1 RDRFERFRQRCLHAR
16 RRHGCPDSECSGDG
30 FAPVARH
37 AARSHRMSERI
48 RVLVVDDSALMRKL
62 IPAILERDSSI
73 EVVGTAMDGAFA
85 LRKIEELEPDV
96 VTLDL
101 EMPRMDGLEM
111 LRLIMRSAPLPVI
124 LFSTHSKEGGYAT
137 LKALA
142 LGAVDF
148 LAKPKDAAA
157 GHLEEIA
164 DRLIAKIKVAK
175 HAAKRKLPPVT
186 VKEELPKLAKASHP
200 ALAPRRVIAIGIS
213 TGGPNALQFMLSQIP
228 SDFLSTI
235 LVVQHMPEG
244 FTEMFAK
251 RLDECCPLEV
261 HEARSG
267 DLLLAGR
274 VLICPGNR
282 HIMVR
287 RMPRGDMA
295 VLSDG
300 PPVNGHRP
308 SADVLFHS
316 VSQEFGLTAVGVLM
330 TGMGDDGAEGLGAIK
345 AAGGMTIAQSE
356 DTCVVS
362 GMPHAAIIKGYAN
375 KIIPLEGVAAFLM
388 SNYGAE
394 RNPADKLEK
403 NDKYDKNEKVE
414 GTPVSSQRS

>member
-1 RDRFERFRQRCLHAR
+1 
-16 RRHGCPDSECSGDG
+16 
-30 FAPVARH
+30 
-37 AARSHRMSERI
+37 MTERI

-62 IPAILERDSSI
+62 IPAILARDPSI

-85 LRKIEELEPDV
+85 LKKIEELKPDV

-101 EMPRMDGLEM
+101 EMPRMDGMET
-111 LRLIMRSAPLPVI
+111 LRLIMQRAPLPVI

-137 LKALA
+137 FKALA
-142 LGAVDF
+142 MGAVDF

-157 GHLEEIA
+157 GRLDDIA

-175 HAAKRKLPPVT
+175 HAAGRKLPPAVIDET
-186 VKEELPKLAKASHP
+186 SAPKKVARAALP
-200 ALAPRRVIAIGIS
+200 PRRIIAIGIS
-213 TGGPNALQFMLSQIP
+213 TGGPNALQFVLSQIP
-228 SDFLSTI
+228 ADFQSTI
-235 LVVQHMPEG
+235 VIVQHMPEG

-251 RLDECCPLEV
+251 RLDDCCALEV

-274 VLICPGNR
+274 ALICPGNR
-282 HIMVR
+282 HMMLR
-287 RMPRGDMA
+287 RMPRGDIV

-316 VSQEFGLTAVGVLM
+316 VAQEFGLTAVGILM
-330 TGMGDDGAEGLGAIK
+330 TGMGDDGAEGLGTIK
-345 AAGGMTIAQSE
+345 VAGGMTIAQSE

-362 GMPHAAIIKGYAN
+362 GMPRAAILKGYAN
-375 KIIPLEGVAAFLM
+375 KIIPLDGLGSYLV

-394 RNPADKLEK
+394 RGVTDKVEKDGKFEK
-403 NDKYDKNEKVE
+403 NDKIEK
-414 GTPVSSQRS
+414 TSVSSQRS

>member
-1 RDRFERFRQRCLHAR
+1 
-16 RRHGCPDSECSGDG
+16 
-30 FAPVARH
+30 
-37 AARSHRMSERI
+37 MSERV

-62 IPAILERDSSI
+62 IPAILARDSSI

-85 LRKIEELEPDV
+85 LKKIEELRPDV

-111 LRLIMRSAPLPVI
+111 LRLIMRRAPLPII
-124 LFSTHSKEGGYAT
+124 LFSTHSKKGGYAT

-164 DRLIAKIKVAK
+164 DELITKIKVAK
-175 HAAKRKLPPVT
+175 GAAKRKLPPVSL
-186 VKEELPKLAKASHP
+186 KEELPEFAKPSRP
-200 ALAPRRVIAIGIS
+200 ALAPRRVIAVGIS
-213 TGGPNALQFMLSQIP
+213 TGGPNALQYMLSQIP

-235 LVVQHMPEG
+235 VVVQHMPEG

-251 RLDECCPLEV
+251 RLDECCSLDV

-282 HIMVR
+282 HMMVR
-287 RMPRGDMA
+287 RMPRGDMV

-316 VSQEFGLTAVGVLM
+316 VAQEFSLLSVGVLM

-362 GMPHAAIIKGYAN
+362 GMPRAAILKGYAS
-375 KIIPLEGVAAFLM
+375 KVIPLEGLGTFLA
-388 SNYGAE
+388 NHYGAE
-394 RNPADKLEK
+394 TNSGEKDLGEKLEK
-403 NDKYDKNEKVE
+403 DEKPE
-414 GTPVSSQRS
+414 KTPVTSPRS

>member
-1 RDRFERFRQRCLHAR
+1 
-16 RRHGCPDSECSGDG
+16 
-30 FAPVARH
+30 
-37 AARSHRMSERI
+37 MTERI

-62 IPAILERDSSI
+62 IPAILARDSSI

-85 LRKIEELEPDV
+85 LKKIKELQPDV

-101 EMPRMDGLEM
+101 EMPRMDGMET
-111 LRLIMRSAPLPVI
+111 LRLIMLNAPVPVI

-142 LGAVDF
+142 LGAIDF
-148 LAKPKDAAA
+148 VAKPKDAAA
-157 GHLEEIA
+157 GRLEEIA
-164 DRLIAKIKVAK
+164 DQLIAKIKVAK
-175 HAAKRKLPPVT
+175 RAVGRRLPPAIVADDLPIKK
-186 VKEELPKLAKASHP
+186 KETRTALP
-200 ALAPRRVIAIGIS
+200 PRRIIAIGIS
-213 TGGPNALQFMLSQIP
+213 TGGPNALQFVLSQIP
-228 SDFLSTI
+228 ADFQSTI
-235 LVVQHMPEG
+235 VIVQHMPEG

-251 RLDECCPLEV
+251 RLDECCALEI

-282 HIMVR
+282 HMMVR
-287 RMPRGDMA
+287 RMPRGDMG

-316 VSQEFGLTAVGVLM
+316 VAQEFGLTAVGVLM

-356 DTCVVS
+356 NTCVVS
-362 GMPHAAIIKGYAN
+362 GMPRAAILKGYAN
-375 KIIPLEGVAAFLM
+375 KIIPLDGLATFLM
-388 SNYGAE
+388 NQYGAE
-394 RNPADKLEK
+394 RGVERSAAAQSATEKVEK
-403 NDKYDKNEKVE
+403 NDKVEKI
-414 GTPVSSQRS
+414 PVSSQRS

>member
-1 RDRFERFRQRCLHAR
+1 
-16 RRHGCPDSECSGDG
+16 
-30 FAPVARH
+30 
-37 AARSHRMSERI
+37 MSERI

-62 IPAILERDSSI
+62 IPAILARDSSI

-85 LRKIEELEPDV
+85 LKKIEELRPDV

-111 LRLIMRSAPLPVI
+111 LRLIMRRAPLPII
-124 LFSTHSKEGGYAT
+124 LFSTHSTKGGYAT

-164 DRLIAKIKVAK
+164 DQLIAKIKVAK
-175 HAAKRKLPPVT
+175 RAAKRKLPPVT
-186 VKEELPKLAKASHP
+186 VKEELPKLAKASRP
-200 ALAPRRVIAIGIS
+200 ALAPRRVIAVGIS
-213 TGGPNALQFMLSQIP
+213 TGGPNALQYVLSQIP
-228 SDFLSTI
+228 TDFLSTI
-235 LVVQHMPEG
+235 VVVQHMPEG

-261 HEARSG
+261 QEARSG

-282 HIMVR
+282 HMMVR
-287 RMPRGDMA
+287 RMPRGDMV

-316 VSQEFGLTAVGVLM
+316 VAQEFSLMSVGVLM
-330 TGMGDDGAEGLGAIK
+330 TGMGEDGAEGLGAIK

-362 GMPHAAIIKGYAN
+362 GMPRAAILKGYAN
-375 KIIPLEGVAAFLM
+375 KVIPLEGLGTFLA
-388 SNYGAE
+388 NHYGAE
-394 RNPADKLEK
+394 KSSAEK
-403 NDKYDKNEKVE
+403 DPGEKVE
-414 GTPVSSQRS
+414 KDEKPEKTPVSSHRS

>member
-1 RDRFERFRQRCLHAR
+1 
-16 RRHGCPDSECSGDG
+16 
-30 FAPVARH
+30 
-37 AARSHRMSERI
+37 MSERI

-62 IPAILERDSSI
+62 IPAILARDSSI

-85 LRKIEELEPDV
+85 LKKIEELHPDV

-101 EMPRMDGLEM
+101 EMPRMDGMET
-111 LRLIMRSAPLPVI
+111 LRLIMRRAPLPVI
-124 LFSTHSKEGGYAT
+124 LFSTHSKEGGYST
-137 LKALA
+137 FKALA

-148 LAKPKDAAA
+148 VAKPKDAAV

-164 DRLIAKIKVAK
+164 DQLIAKIKVAK
-175 HAAKRKLPPVT
+175 RAAGRKLPAAIVS
-186 VKEELPKLAKASHP
+186 EEPAVSKKGNRAALP
-200 ALAPRRVIAIGIS
+200 PRRVIRIGIS
-213 TGGPNALQFMLSQIP
+213 TGGPNALQFVLSQVP
-228 SDFLSTI
+228 ADFQSTI

-251 RLDECCPLEV
+251 RLDECCALEV

-267 DLLLAGR
+267 DLLIAGR

-282 HIMVR
+282 HMMVR
-287 RMPRGDMA
+287 RMPRGEMV

-300 PPVNGHRP
+300 APVNGHRP
-308 SADVLFHS
+308 SVDVLFHS
-316 VSQEFGLTAVGVLM
+316 VAQEFALIAVGILM

-345 AAGGMTIAQSE
+345 NAGGMTAAQSE

-362 GMPHAAIIKGYAN
+362 GMPRAAILKGYV
-375 KIIPLEGVAAFLM
+375 KRIVPLDGLSAYLI

-394 RNPADKLEK
+394 RSAADKIE
-403 NDKYDKNEKVE
+403 KNEKIE
-414 GTPVSSQRS
+414 KTSVSSHRS

>member
-1 RDRFERFRQRCLHAR
+1 
-16 RRHGCPDSECSGDG
+16 
-30 FAPVARH
+30 
-37 AARSHRMSERI
+37 MSERI

-62 IPAILERDSSI
+62 IPAILARDSSI

-85 LRKIEELEPDV
+85 LKKIEELQPDV

-101 EMPRMDGLEM
+101 EMPRMDGMEM
-111 LRLIMRSAPLPVI
+111 LRLIMRRAPLPVI

-142 LGAVDF
+142 MGAVDF

-157 GHLEEIA
+157 GHLEDIA
-164 DRLIAKIKVAK
+164 DQLIAKIKVAK
-175 HAAKRKLPPVT
+175 RAVGRKLPPAVVGEDLHPPKKGNRAT
-186 VKEELPKLAKASHP
+186 LP
-200 ALAPRRVIAIGIS
+200 PRRVIAIGIS
-213 TGGPNALQFMLSQIP
+213 TGGPNALQFVLSQIP
-228 SDFLSTI
+228 ADFLSTI

-251 RLDECCPLEV
+251 RLDECCALEV

-282 HIMVR
+282 HMMVR

-295 VLSDG
+295 ILSDG

-316 VSQEFGLTAVGVLM
+316 VAQEFGLIAVGILM

-345 AAGGMTIAQSE
+345 AAGGMTVAQSE

-362 GMPHAAIIKGYAN
+362 GMPRAAIVKGYAN
-375 KIIPLEGVAAFLM
+375 KIIPLDGLGAYLVN
-388 SNYGAE
+388 NYGVE
-394 RNPADKLEK
+394 RSATE
-403 NDKYDKNEKVE
+403 KNEKNE
-414 GTPVSSQRS
+414 KSDKHDKSDKNQKIERTPVPSQRS

>member
-1 RDRFERFRQRCLHAR
+1 
-16 RRHGCPDSECSGDG
+16 
-30 FAPVARH
+30 
-37 AARSHRMSERI
+37 MSERI

-62 IPAILERDSSI
+62 IPAILARDSSI

-85 LRKIEELEPDV
+85 LKKIEELRPDV

-111 LRLIMRSAPLPVI
+111 LRLIMRRAPLPII
-124 LFSTHSKEGGYAT
+124 LFSTHSKKGGYAT

-164 DRLIAKIKVAK
+164 DQLIAKIKVAK
-175 HAAKRKLPPVT
+175 RAAKRKLPPVT
-186 VKEELPKLAKASHP
+186 VKEELPKLVKGSRP
-200 ALAPRRVIAIGIS
+200 ALAPRRIIAVGIS
-213 TGGPNALQFMLSQIP
+213 TGGPNALQYVLSQIP
-228 SDFLSTI
+228 SDFLSAI
-235 LVVQHMPEG
+235 VVVQHMPEG

-261 HEARSG
+261 QEARSG
-267 DLLLAGR
+267 DLLLSGR

-282 HIMVR
+282 HMMVR
-287 RMPRGDMA
+287 RMPRGDMV

-316 VSQEFGLTAVGVLM
+316 VAQEFSLMSVGVLM
-330 TGMGDDGAEGLGAIK
+330 TGMGEDGAEGLGAIK

-362 GMPHAAIIKGYAN
+362 GMPRAAILKGYAN
-375 KIIPLEGVAAFLM
+375 KVIPLEGLGTFLA
-388 SNYGAE
+388 NHYGAE
-394 RNPADKLEK
+394 KNSAEK
-403 NDKYDKNEKVE
+403 DLGEKAE
-414 GTPVSSQRS
+414 KDEKPERTPISSHRS

>member
-1 RDRFERFRQRCLHAR
+1 
-16 RRHGCPDSECSGDG
+16 
-30 FAPVARH
+30 
-37 AARSHRMSERI
+37 MSDRI

-62 IPAILERDSSI
+62 IPAILARESTI

-85 LRKIEELEPDV
+85 LKKIEELDPDV

-101 EMPRMDGLEM
+101 DMPRMDGMET
-111 LRLIMRSAPLPVI
+111 LRLIMRRAPLPVI

-157 GHLEEIA
+157 GHLDEIA
-164 DRLIAKIKVAK
+164 DQLIAKIKVAK
-175 HAAKRKLPPVT
+175 RAAGRKLPPAIIEDT
-186 VKEELPKLAKASHP
+186 PAPKKGTRTAFP
-200 ALAPRRVIAIGIS
+200 PRRVIAIGIS
-213 TGGPNALQFMLSQIP
+213 TGGPNALQFVLSQIP
-228 SDFLSTI
+228 ADFLSTI
-235 LVVQHMPEG
+235 IVVQHMPEG

-251 RLDECCPLEV
+251 RLDECCALEV

-287 RMPRGDMA
+287 RMPRGDMV

-316 VSQEFGLTAVGVLM
+316 VAQEFGLTAVGLLM

-345 AAGGMTIAQSE
+345 AAGGMTVAQSE

-362 GMPHAAIIKGYAN
+362 GMPRAAILKGYAN
-375 KIIPLEGVAAFLM
+375 KIIPLDGVASYLV
-388 SNYGAE
+388 SNYGVE
-394 RNPADKLEK
+394 RTSSSDKFEK
-403 NDKYDKNEKVE
+403 NDKHDKNER
-414 GTPVSSQRS
+414 TPVSSQRS